1 MGHSAMFQYMDTLIR
16 GFSSF
21 HSLTLSKLPCVED
34 PLRSKQNIR
43 DISQYSGKENKIL
56 KLPKGS

>member
-1 MGHSAMFQYMDTLIR
+1 MFQYMDTLIR

-34 PLRSKQNIR
+34 PLLSKQNIR